1 MSPDPSFSPKSELG
15 QQLLKAGRDDEPPEG
30 STDRALELVDSAFV
44 AEEPAP
50 AKRRWALWALPA
62 AAGLLG
68 IVLFAW
74 WPTPAAEQP
83 VAEPVVTPSAAAEPT
98 ATATA
103 SALVATRP
111 LPEASASASAT
122 TAVASRPPAGWKPKT
137 ASGGKT
143 SSGGKTAGSS
153 PKTPPP
159 PPAKGACGCAADDMM
174 CQMRCG
180 QK

>member
-30 STDRALELVDSAFV
+30 STDRALELVESAFA

-62 AAGLLG
+62 AAVLLG
-68 IVLFAW
+68 AVLVILW
-74 WPTPAAEQP
+74 RTPTTEQP
-83 VAEPVVTPSAAAEPT
+83 VAEPVATTSAASVPT

-103 SALVATRP
+103 AASATAMVATRP
-111 LPEASASASAT
+111 PPKVAASTSASAA
-122 TAVASRPPAGWKPKT
+122 AVASRPPKGWKPKT
-137 ASGGKT
+137 
-143 SSGGKTAGSS
+143 SSGGQTGGSAW
-153 PKTPPP
+153 KAKPPP
-159 PPAKGACGCAADDMM
+159 SAKAACGCAPDDMM